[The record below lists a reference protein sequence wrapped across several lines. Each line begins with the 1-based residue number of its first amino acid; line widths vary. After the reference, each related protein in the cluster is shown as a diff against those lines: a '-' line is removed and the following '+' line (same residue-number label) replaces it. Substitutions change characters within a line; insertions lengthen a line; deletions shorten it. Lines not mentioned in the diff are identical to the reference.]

1 MDITSRAVLSSYTR
15 RLRDAA
21 ALEPE
26 VAGAKAAN
34 LARAARAGFPVLPA
48 FVVTTDVHRA
58 FLDND
63 RRLPD
68 ELANGLKEPWRE
80 LSADGR
86 DALVVRSSSV
96 VEDASGS
103 SMAGQFRSV
112 LDVRGWPAFLA
123 ALVDVLRSADRP
135 ASGTSGDAAPMAVL
149 VQPQVSPEVSGV
161 MFGVD
166 PVTGDRRSILVEVVP
181 GAPEQLVSGRVTAQ
195 RLVLTRNGR
204 LRTIDGRPASSLLT
218 EPATGDRPLM
228 GPADGL
234 RLARLARRLERAFA
248 GPQDAEWAI
257 LDDGRLVLLQSRPVT
272 ATATDTRALT
282 GPVLGPGP
290 LAETFP
296 DALSP
301 LEEDLWLTPLRSA
314 VSSAMVST
322 GAVSRK
328 AVEDSVVVTSID
340 GRVAVDLELFGY
352 VGHGKRRS
360 LLDPR
365 PAVRAL
371 RNAWRHG
378 TLRAE
383 LPARVAEVVRDVD
396 AFLVRADIRGSETD
410 LVALLD
416 ATLEWLRIVHEHEV
430 LAGTLLPPAERT
442 AAGMALGVAAGL
454 PDDGLATAVHDHPI
468 LLVLVP
474 PGVIGAPLTAAPPGR
489 LPADGPTTA
498 PTTERAA
505 LPAREQLRIRARWLQ
520 ELSTRTVRALARLWF
535 EAGRLPEIDDVA
547 LLRLDEVRAMGTGRA
562 GAPDD
567 LRSRRRTAIAQAFSP
582 PLPSRFRLDP
592 EGQPVEV
599 ERRGA
604 RPNRGV
610 PAGGGRAVG
619 PACHGSLRRPP
630 EPGDVL
636 VVRHLEPGLAPL
648 LPRISGLVAET
659 GSTLSHLAIL
669 AREYGVPTVVNV
681 PGALQRFP
689 AGTPVLVDGRTGE
702 VQRVLEGSP

>member
-1 MDITSRAVLSSYTR
+1 MDIASRPVLSSYTR
-15 RLRDAA
+15 RLQDAA

-26 VAGAKAAN
+26 LVGAKAAN
-34 LARAARAGFPVLPA
+34 LARAAHDGFPVLPA
-48 FVVTTDVHRA
+48 FVVTTEAHRA

-68 ELANGLKEPWRE
+68 RLADDLKEPWRE
-80 LSADGR
+80 LTRDGR

-112 LDVRGWPAFLA
+112 LDVLGWPAFLA

-135 ASGTSGDAAPMAVL
+135 RSPGTSGETAPMAVL
-149 VQPQVSPEVSGV
+149 VQPQVSPHVSGV

-166 PVTGDRRSILVEVVP
+166 PVTGDRSSILVEVVT
-181 GAPEQLVSGRVTAQ
+181 GAPERLVSGRVTAQ
-195 RLVLTRNGR
+195 RLVLTRRGR
-204 LRTIDGRPASSLLT
+204 LRTIDGRPASSVLT
-218 EPATGDRPLM
+218 ERRADSRPLVS
-228 GPADGL
+228 PADGL
-234 RLARLARRLERAFA
+234 RLARLARRLERAFG
-248 GPQDAEWAI
+248 GPQDAEWAL

-272 ATATDTRALT
+272 ATAADTRDLT

-296 DALSP
+296 DPLSP
-301 LEEDLWLTPLRSA
+301 LEADLWLGPLRSA
-314 VSSAMVST
+314 VASARVST
-322 GAVSRK
+322 GAASPK
-328 AVEDSVVVTSID
+328 AVADSVVVTSVD

-352 VGHGKRRS
+352 VGPGRHRS

-383 LPARVAEVVRDVD
+383 LPARVAVVVRDVD
-396 AFLVRADIRGSETD
+396 TFLVRAHIQGSEAD

-416 ATLEWLRIVHEHEV
+416 ATLEWLRVVHEHEV

-442 AAGMALGVAAGL
+442 AAGMALGVAAAL
-454 PDDGLATAVHDHPI
+454 PAEGMATAVADHPI

-474 PGVIGAPLTAAPPGR
+474 PALLGETVSAPLPGGPPT
-489 LPADGPTTA
+489 DGA
-498 PTTERAA
+498 SGRAA
-505 LPAREQLRIRARWLQ
+505 LPPREQLRIRARWLQ
-520 ELSTRTVRALARLWF
+520 ELSARIVRRLARVWH
-535 EAGRLPEIDDVA
+535 EADRLPEVDDVA
-547 LLRLDEVRAMGTGRA
+547 LLRLDEVRAMGMHTT

-567 LRSRRRTAIAQAFSP
+567 LRSRRRTAIAQAFCP
-582 PLPSRFRLDP
+582 PLPGRFRLDP
-592 EGQPVEV
+592 EGHPVEV

-619 PACHGSLRRPP
+619 PACHGSLRWPP

-702 VQRVLEGSP
+702 VQTVLEKSP

>member
-1 MDITSRAVLSSYTR
+1 MDITSRPARTSYTR
-15 RLRDAA
+15 RLRDPA
-21 ALEPE
+21 ALDAD
-26 VAGAKAAN
+26 VVGAKAAN
-34 LARAARAGFPVLPA
+34 LARAGREGFPVLPA
-48 FVVTTDVHRA
+48 FVVTTETHRA
-58 FLDND
+58 FLDHD

-68 ELANGLKEPWRE
+68 EVANGLEEPWRE

-123 ALVDVLRSADRP
+123 AVVDVLRSADRP
-135 ASGTSGDAAPMAVL
+135 QAPGASGEPSPMAVL
-149 VQPQVSPEVSGV
+149 VQPQVSPHVSGV

-195 RLVLTRNGR
+195 RLLLTRNGR
-204 LRTIDGRPASSLLT
+204 LRSIDGRPASSVLT
-218 EPATGDRPLM
+218 GPGEPPLVR
-228 GPADGL
+228 PADGL
-234 RLARLARRLERAFA
+234 RLARLARRLERAFG

-257 LDDGRLVLLQSRPVT
+257 LDDARLVLLQARPVT
-272 ATATDTRALT
+272 ATASDTRALA

-296 DALSP
+296 DPLSP
-301 LEEDLWLTPLRSA
+301 LEEDLWLTPLGSA
-314 VSSAMVST
+314 VASAMVST
-322 GAVSRK
+322 GAVSPK

-340 GRVAVDLELFGY
+340 GRPAVDLELFGY
-352 VGHGKRRS
+352 VGPGRRRS

-371 RNAWRHG
+371 RTAWRRG

-383 LPARVAEVVRDVD
+383 LVSRVAQVVRDVD
-396 AFLVRADIRGSETD
+396 AFLVRADVRGSEAD
-410 LVALLD
+410 LLALLD
-416 ATLEWLRIVHEHEV
+416 ATLEWLRVVHEHEV

-442 AAGMALGVAAGL
+442 AAGMALDVAAGL
-454 PDDGLATAVHDHPI
+454 PKDGPATAVLDHPV

-474 PGVIGAPLTAAPPGR
+474 PAVLGAPPLVAPPGR
-489 LPADGPTTA
+489 LPTDRPAGRA
-498 PTTERAA
+498 P
-505 LPAREQLRIRARWLQ
+505 LPPREQLRIRARWLQ
-520 ELSTRTVRALARLWF
+520 ELSARTVRELARAWYAA
-535 EAGRLPEIDDVA
+535 ERLPEIDDVA
-547 LLRLDEVRAMGTGRA
+547 LLRLDEVRAMVTRTC

-567 LRSRRRTAIAQAFSP
+567 LRSRRRTAIAQAFNP

-592 EGQPVEV
+592 DGHPVEV

-702 VQRVLEGSP
+702 VHTVPEKSR